1 MKRYLNFFIALIAIH
16 GDLYAAEAGMPQ
28 LDPKYWASQA
38 FWLILIFTLL
48 YLSISKFFVPK
59 IRNSIDERNSKI
71 KDDLDEAKNLKDMSE
86 KKLKEYESL
95 IVNAKREVHKIYT
108 DSKKK
113 LNNDENGKIA
123 SQGKIE
129 LTLINNILDHEYY
142 NSIKKHSFDKKD
154 FDINFVKGLS
164 FEDALANLNYFTAKI
179 ISENINPKKRINI
192 PMGSLGLKIL
202 RSILECREIIIN

>member
-1 MKRYLNFFIALIAIH
+1 MIFGKNLL
-16 GDLYAAEAGMPQ
+16 AAEAGMPQ
-28 LDPKYWASQA
+28 LDPEYWASQA

-95 IVNAKREVHKIYT
+95 IVNARREVQKIYT

-113 LNNDENGKIA
+113 LNNDIQNKKKSVEKEIDDA
-123 SQGKIE
+123 VEKAQSE
-129 LTLINNILDHEYY
+129 INNLKK
-142 NSIKKHSFDKKD
+142 NSID
-154 FDINFVKGLS
+154 DILK
-164 FEDALANLNYFTAKI
+164 
-179 ISENINPKKRINI
+179 ISEKMTATVIEEISGDKLNESSIKATISEVSKK
-192 PMGSLGLKIL
+192 KISNYL
-202 RSILECREIIIN
+202 

>member
-1 MKRYLNFFIALIAIH
+1 MRILVITSFFLMIFGKNL
-16 GDLYAAEAGMPQ
+16 LAAEAGMPQ

-59 IRNSIDERNSKI
+59 IRNSIDVRNSKI

-95 IVNAKREVHKIYT
+95 IVNAKREVQKIYT

-113 LNNDENGKIA
+113 LNNDIQNKKKSVEKEIDDA
-123 SQGKIE
+123 VEKAQSE
-129 LTLINNILDHEYY
+129 INNLKK
-142 NSIKKHSFDKKD
+142 NSID
-154 FDINFVKGLS
+154 DILK
-164 FEDALANLNYFTAKI
+164 
-179 ISENINPKKRINI
+179 ISEKMTATVIEEVSGDKLNESSIKATVSEVSKK
-192 PMGSLGLKIL
+192 KISNYL
-202 RSILECREIIIN
+202 

>member
-1 MKRYLNFFIALIAIH
+1 MRIFVITSFFLMIFGKNL
-16 GDLYAAEAGMPQ
+16 LAAEAGMPQ

-95 IVNAKREVHKIYT
+95 IVNAKREVQKIYT

-113 LNNDENGKIA
+113 LNNDIQNKKKSVEKEIDDA
-123 SQGKIE
+123 VEKAQSE
-129 LTLINNILDHEYY
+129 INNLKK
-142 NSIKKHSFDKKD
+142 NSID
-154 FDINFVKGLS
+154 DILK
-164 FEDALANLNYFTAKI
+164 
-179 ISENINPKKRINI
+179 ISEKMTATVIEEVSGDKLNESSIKATISEVSKK
-192 PMGSLGLKIL
+192 KISNYL
-202 RSILECREIIIN
+202 

>member
-1 MKRYLNFFIALIAIH
+1 MIFGKNLL
-16 GDLYAAEAGMPQ
+16 AAEAGMPQ

-59 IRNSIDERNSKI
+59 IRNSIDVRNSKI

-95 IVNAKREVHKIYT
+95 IVNAKREVQKIYT

-113 LNNDENGKIA
+113 LNIDIQNKKKSVEKEIDGAVEKAQSEITNLK
-123 SQGKIE
+123 K
-129 LTLINNILDHEYY
+129 
-142 NSIKKHSFDKKD
+142 NSID
-154 FDINFVKGLS
+154 DILK
-164 FEDALANLNYFTAKI
+164 
-179 ISENINPKKRINI
+179 ISEKMTATVIEEVSGDKLNESSIKATVSEVSKK
-192 PMGSLGLKIL
+192 KISNYL
-202 RSILECREIIIN
+202 

>member
-1 MKRYLNFFIALIAIH
+1 MRIFIITSFFFMIFGKNL
-16 GDLYAAEAGMPQ
+16 LAAEAGMPQ

-59 IRNSIDERNSKI
+59 IRNSIDVRNSKI

-113 LNNDENGKIA
+113 LNNDIQNKKKSVEKEIDDA
-123 SQGKIE
+123 VEKAQSE
-129 LTLINNILDHEYY
+129 INNLKK
-142 NSIKKHSFDKKD
+142 NSID
-154 FDINFVKGLS
+154 DILK
-164 FEDALANLNYFTAKI
+164 
-179 ISENINPKKRINI
+179 ISEKMTATVIEEISGDKLNESSIKATISEVSKK
-192 PMGSLGLKIL
+192 KISNYL
-202 RSILECREIIIN
+202 

>member
-1 MKRYLNFFIALIAIH
+1 MRILVITSFFLMIFGKNL
-16 GDLYAAEAGMPQ
+16 LAAEAGMPQ

-95 IVNAKREVHKIYT
+95 IVNAKREVQKIYT

-113 LNNDENGKIA
+113 LNIDIQNKKKSVEKEIDSAVEKAQSEITNLK
-123 SQGKIE
+123 K
-129 LTLINNILDHEYY
+129 
-142 NSIKKHSFDKKD
+142 NSID
-154 FDINFVKGLS
+154 DILK
-164 FEDALANLNYFTAKI
+164 
-179 ISENINPKKRINI
+179 ISEKMTATVIEEISGDKLNESSIKATISEVSKK
-192 PMGSLGLKIL
+192 KISNYL
-202 RSILECREIIIN
+202 

>member
-1 MKRYLNFFIALIAIH
+1 MRILVITSFFLMIFGKNL
-16 GDLYAAEAGMPQ
+16 LAAEAGMPQ

-59 IRNSIDERNSKI
+59 IRNSIDVRNSKI

-113 LNNDENGKIA
+113 LNNDIQNKKKSVEKEIDDA
-123 SQGKIE
+123 VEKAQSE
-129 LTLINNILDHEYY
+129 INNLKK
-142 NSIKKHSFDKKD
+142 NSID
-154 FDINFVKGLS
+154 DILK
-164 FEDALANLNYFTAKI
+164 
-179 ISENINPKKRINI
+179 ISEKMTATVIEEVSGDKLNESSIKATVSEVSKK
-192 PMGSLGLKIL
+192 KISNYL
-202 RSILECREIIIN
+202 

>member
-1 MKRYLNFFIALIAIH
+1 MIFGKNLL
-16 GDLYAAEAGMPQ
+16 AAEAGMPQ

-59 IRNSIDERNSKI
+59 IRNSIDVRNSKI

-95 IVNAKREVHKIYT
+95 IVNAKREVQKIYT

-113 LNNDENGKIA
+113 LNIDIQNKKKSVEKEIDGAVEKAQSEITNLK
-123 SQGKIE
+123 K
-129 LTLINNILDHEYY
+129 
-142 NSIKKHSFDKKD
+142 NSID
-154 FDINFVKGLS
+154 DILK
-164 FEDALANLNYFTAKI
+164 
-179 ISENINPKKRINI
+179 ISEKMTATVIEEVSGDKLNESSIKATISEVSKK
-192 PMGSLGLKIL
+192 KISNYL
-202 RSILECREIIIN
+202 

>member
-1 MKRYLNFFIALIAIH
+1 MKILVLASFFLMIFGKNL
-16 GDLYAAEAGMPQ
+16 LAAEAGMPQ

-59 IRNSIDERNSKI
+59 IRNSIDVRNSKI

-95 IVNAKREVHKIYT
+95 IVNAKREVQKIYT

-113 LNNDENGKIA
+113 LNIDIQNKKKSVEKEIDSAVEKAQSEITNLK
-123 SQGKIE
+123 K
-129 LTLINNILDHEYY
+129 
-142 NSIKKHSFDKKD
+142 NSID
-154 FDINFVKGLS
+154 DILK
-164 FEDALANLNYFTAKI
+164 
-179 ISENINPKKRINI
+179 ISEKMTATVIEEVSGDKLNESSIKATVSEVSKK
-192 PMGSLGLKIL
+192 KISNYL
-202 RSILECREIIIN
+202 

>member
-1 MKRYLNFFIALIAIH
+1 MRILVITSFFLMIFGKNL
-16 GDLYAAEAGMPQ
+16 LAAEAGMPQ

-59 IRNSIDERNSKI
+59 IRNSIDVRNSKI

-95 IVNAKREVHKIYT
+95 IVNARREVQKIYT

-113 LNNDENGKIA
+113 LNIDIQNKKKSVEKEIDSAVEKAQSEITNLK
-123 SQGKIE
+123 K
-129 LTLINNILDHEYY
+129 
-142 NSIKKHSFDKKD
+142 NSID
-154 FDINFVKGLS
+154 DILK
-164 FEDALANLNYFTAKI
+164 
-179 ISENINPKKRINI
+179 ISEKMTATVIEEVSGDKLNESSIKATVSEVSKK
-192 PMGSLGLKIL
+192 KISNYL
-202 RSILECREIIIN
+202 

>member
-1 MKRYLNFFIALIAIH
+1 MIFGKNLL
-16 GDLYAAEAGMPQ
+16 AAEAGMPQ

-59 IRNSIDERNSKI
+59 IRNSIDVRNSKI

-95 IVNAKREVHKIYT
+95 IVNAKREVQKIYT

-113 LNNDENGKIA
+113 LNIDIQNKKKSVEKEIDGAVEKAQSEITNLK
-123 SQGKIE
+123 K
-129 LTLINNILDHEYY
+129 
-142 NSIKKHSFDKKD
+142 NSID
-154 FDINFVKGLS
+154 DILK
-164 FEDALANLNYFTAKI
+164 
-179 ISENINPKKRINI
+179 ISEKMTATVIEEISGDKLNESSIKATISEVSKK
-192 PMGSLGLKIL
+192 KISNYL
-202 RSILECREIIIN
+202 

>member
-1 MKRYLNFFIALIAIH
+1 MRIFVITSFLFTIFGKNLL
-16 GDLYAAEAGMPQ
+16 AAEAGMPQ

-59 IRNSIDERNSKI
+59 IRNSIDVRNSKI

-113 LNNDENGKIA
+113 LNNDIQNKKKSVEKEIDGAVEKAQSEITNLK
-123 SQGKIE
+123 K
-129 LTLINNILDHEYY
+129 
-142 NSIKKHSFDKKD
+142 NSID
-154 FDINFVKGLS
+154 DILK
-164 FEDALANLNYFTAKI
+164 
-179 ISENINPKKRINI
+179 ISEKMTATVIEEVSGDKLNESSIKATVSEVSKK
-192 PMGSLGLKIL
+192 KISNYL
-202 RSILECREIIIN
+202 

>member
-1 MKRYLNFFIALIAIH
+1 MIFGKNLL
-16 GDLYAAEAGMPQ
+16 AAEAGMPQ
-28 LDPKYWASQA
+28 LDPEYWASQA

-59 IRNSIDERNSKI
+59 IRNSIDVRNSKI

-113 LNNDENGKIA
+113 LNNDIQNKKKSVEKEIDDA
-123 SQGKIE
+123 VEKAQSE
-129 LTLINNILDHEYY
+129 INNLKK
-142 NSIKKHSFDKKD
+142 NSID
-154 FDINFVKGLS
+154 DILK
-164 FEDALANLNYFTAKI
+164 
-179 ISENINPKKRINI
+179 ISEKMTATVIEEISGDKLNESSIKATISEVSKK
-192 PMGSLGLKIL
+192 KISNYL
-202 RSILECREIIIN
+202 